1 MLLKCLFCC
10 WLVALVH
17 VQSTEIGCILWKNT
31 FVKIEKQI
39 ISESQTSYIFIVHSK
54 QRTGYMSI
62 GFFSKPH
69 MFEDS
74 ILVVG
79 YLPNNVIELK
89 NHTIQVSQKKIF
101 GERVRDENYNRID
114 GTLSFTF
121 TLNATHVDQKN
132 YFAFA
137 QNKLKTPYETNGTI
151 NIPKHWK
158 FSEYRYFEFNAT
170 KFSVPICRYGLNVA
184 SRITVANTPAYIAT
198 LLFYTTLFLFIIFR
212 DEQPFKSRFAAP
224 YIALFCGTLSDFIE
238 NSRKQKEFPPKIE

>member
-1 MLLKCLFCC
+1 
-10 WLVALVH
+10 
-17 VQSTEIGCILWKNT
+17 
-31 FVKIEKQI
+31 VKIEKEI

-69 MFEDS
+69 IFD
-74 ILVVG
+74 VVG
-79 YLPNNVIELK
+79 YLPNNVVELK
-89 NHTIQVSQKKIF
+89 NHTAQVSQKTIF

-114 GTLSFTF
+114 GTFSFTF
-121 TLNATHVDQKN
+121 SLNATHVDQKN
-132 YFAFA
+132 YFAFS
-137 QNKLKTPYETNGTI
+137 QNILKTPYETNGTI

-158 FSEYRYFEFNAT
+158 FSDYRYFEFNAT

-198 LLFYTTLFLFIIFR
+198 LLFYITLFILFIIFR

-224 YIALFCGTLSDFIE
+224 YIALFCVFVNFVSEEVYSQIYYENTVKVFCIAVPFITYASLE
-238 NSRKQKEFPPKIE
+238 VA